1 VRFTKMEGCGND
13 YVYVSL
19 FDEQLDLGQAPL
31 LAQAASDR
39 RFGIGSDGLIVL
51 GPAEAADCRMQMW
64 NADGSR
70 AEMCGNGIRC
80 VAKLAFERGWVR
92 RERMRIETDA
102 GIKEVAVTVTEGGR
116 VDRVSVDL
124 GPPVFERARIPVR
137 GQGTA
142 PVAEDLRAGDHVFS
156 VSILSVGNPHCVVFL
171 RESPEGFPVETFGP
185 LISAHESFPRGT
197 NVEFVWLAP
206 QQHIVQR
213 TYERGSGETLAC
225 GTGACAAAVATIR
238 RGLLAGTMPATVRL
252 RGGDLEVRWEG
263 GSVSMTG
270 PATEVFSGE
279 WTPPIP
285 LMKNPRRSP

>member
-1 VRFTKMEGCGND
+1 MRFTKMEGCGND

-39 RFGIGSDGLIVL
+39 RFGIGSDGFIVL

-64 NADGSR
+64 NADGTR

-171 RESPEGFPVETFGP
+171 RESPESFPVETFGP

-238 RGLLAGTMPATVRL
+238 RGLLAGSRPATVRL
-252 RGGDLEVRWEG
+252 RGGELEVRWEG
-263 GSVSMTG
+263 GSVLMTG
-270 PATEVFSGE
+270 PATEVFRGE

-285 LMKNPRRSP
+285 LMKIPRRSP